1 MELKKEAVVRERDYS
16 PSEFGRPIQ
25 EKIHLEQFMYSQYG
39 EVDDVWFT
47 MFLKRVFGKIN
58 IPIREMSITT
68 KQYYSPE
75 RTLVI
80 GDFTFEKDAETYLPQ
95 VKACWKRAME
105 DAEFFYSIM
114 GYYLYKPT
122 RKGEK

>member
-25 EKIHLEQFMYSQYG
+25 EKIHLEQFMYG
-39 EVDDVWFT
+39 KGDDVWFA
-47 MFLKRVFGKIN
+47 MFLKRVFGKIK
-58 IPIREMSITT
+58 IPIKEMSIAT
-68 KQYYSPE
+68 KKYYSPE

-105 DAEFFYSIM
+105 DAEFFFSIM
-114 GYYLYKPT
+114 GYYLHLNS
-122 RKGEK
+122 REKVRND